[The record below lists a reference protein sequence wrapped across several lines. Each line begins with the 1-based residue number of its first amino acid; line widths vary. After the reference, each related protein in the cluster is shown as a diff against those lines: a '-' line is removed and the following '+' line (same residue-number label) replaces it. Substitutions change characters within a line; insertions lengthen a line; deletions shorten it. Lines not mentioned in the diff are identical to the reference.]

1 MNAQALGVANNNV
14 EGYSAVPG
22 QPGQAPLKYAAY
34 KPKRHSRTSSVG
46 NSSTGNN
53 TGNNTGNTNPRPSS
67 SYSSGTIPNW
77 TTSMSTGS
85 IPTST
90 WSSGMN
96 GIMNVN
102 GTNGMY
108 SLTAEQPPN
117 SNNSNIVVKVET
129 VEESFTDTMPPR
141 THTTPTMDELESKK
155 DGASIT
161 TLSPEQP
168 VAVVSA
174 SSPGLPNSPPR
185 SSPSSLPSSS
195 SLPTPSSSLSMP
207 TSTPMPAFPPSS
219 SSSSYASASTP
230 TSPARAPPTLTHTST
245 FRRVRPSHTSSPL
258 ARPNSVI
265 LPTQS
270 QLGRTTSSPLARP
283 TSMFIPNATDAT
295 SAPSVPTSPTT
306 SHSNP
311 ISPAPS
317 SILSSPPLNSSVSG
331 AVSPSR
337 TLTPPPPAPTVI
349 VTSPSQESRITSITS
364 PTPISTSPSPLP
376 PTSKSPS
383 KSPSKAPYR
392 PGFQPTG
399 LTRFRTDEFLIARKL
414 ARDGPGGPGEGI
426 GTNEKR
432 VERTKLERRLE
443 KIIALH
449 FPETTA
455 VDNGKVR
462 VKEKGNRGGQE
473 KEREKDPKDLESLS
487 GNRMPARPVRPSL
500 LGNSN
505 PSSTDSRR
513 RTSSFFENFDIRDI
527 RRMSGSFIGG
537 IGGSEVE
544 STRSSEQRITPWQ
557 PDSAVSRCPHCD
569 TSFHPLSNR
578 KHHCRLCGRVV
589 CALGVTSGKRVE
601 PCSILFVVDPKTRQI
616 EQVEEGVDYGVR
628 KRKPSVDIRSTSSKD
643 GGKPGLV
650 EAGLTKH
657 SEEEQSEEEKFL
669 KGVRICRGCKPVL
682 LREQYLR
689 ERNITMGGVTGEFLR
704 LYEAF
709 LGLEKEIEDSLP
721 AFEELLVGL
730 KMSGNNNGSDPPH
743 ALTAQT
749 ATAAAERKR
758 LLQVFAK
765 YDALAKRIRNLPC
778 GIQGKGS
785 KGSQSDKG
793 IKAKGTKGEYNINT
807 SQERV
812 QAAIALRAARFL
824 EARMVGLGAV
834 PSSVSAAQG
843 KREKSNSKDSNMGTS
858 PSIGIHP
865 SSSSAIISSS
875 SFSPSSSASQNL
887 DATLQKTLQPL
898 LEQESLLES
907 YIAEATKARKFE
919 DAKILRGNLRE
930 IRGEIGRVVGDV

>member
-1 MNAQALGVANNNV
+1 M
-14 EGYSAVPG
+14 
-22 QPGQAPLKYAAY
+22 
-34 KPKRHSRTSSVG
+34 
-46 NSSTGNN
+46 
-53 TGNNTGNTNPRPSS
+53 
-67 SYSSGTIPNW
+67 
-77 TTSMSTGS
+77 
-85 IPTST
+85 
-90 WSSGMN
+90 
-96 GIMNVN
+96 
-102 GTNGMY
+102 
-108 SLTAEQPPN
+108 
-117 SNNSNIVVKVET
+117 
-129 VEESFTDTMPPR
+129 
-141 THTTPTMDELESKK
+141 
-155 DGASIT
+155 
-161 TLSPEQP
+161 
-168 VAVVSA
+168 VSA

-207 TSTPMPAFPPSS
+207 TSTPMPASPPSS
-219 SSSSYASASTP
+219 SPSSYASASTS
-230 TSPARAPPTLTHTST
+230 TSPARALPTLTHTST

-258 ARPNSVI
+258 ARPNS
-265 LPTQS
+265 S
-270 QLGRTTSSPLARP
+270 GRTTSSPLARP
-283 TSMFIPNATDAT
+283 TSMFIPNATDAI
-295 SAPSVPTSPTT
+295 SAPSVPT
-306 SHSNP
+306 NP

-317 SILSSPPLNSSVSG
+317 SILSSPLLNSSVSG

-337 TLTPPPPAPTVI
+337 TLTPPPPAPT
-349 VTSPSQESRITSITS
+349 ESRITSITS

-399 LTRFRTDEFLIARKL
+399 LTRFRTDE
-414 ARDGPGGPGEGI
+414 DGPGGPGEGI

-449 FPETTA
+449 FPET
-455 VDNGKVR
+455 VDRN
-462 VKEKGNRGGQE
+462 
-473 KEREKDPKDLESLS
+473 
-487 GNRMPARPVRPSL
+487 A
-500 LGNSN
+500 N
-505 PSSTDSRR
+505 PSSTDSRK
-513 RTSSFFENFDIRDI
+513 RTSSFFENFDIRDF
-527 RRMSGSFIGG
+527 RRMSGSFISG

-544 STRSSEQRITPWQ
+544 SIRSSEQRITPWQ

-628 KRKPSVDIRSTSSKD
+628 KRNPSVDIRSTSSKD

-650 EAGLTKH
+650 EAGLAKH
-657 SEEEQSEEEKFL
+657 SEEEQLEEEEKFL
-669 KGVRICRGCKPVL
+669 KGVRICRECKPVL

-721 AFEELLVGL
+721 AFEELLVG
-730 KMSGNNNGSDPPH
+730 SGNNTGSDLPH

-758 LLQVFAK
+758 LLQVFAR
-765 YDALAKRIRNLPC
+765 YDALAKRIRSLPC

-785 KGSQSDKG
+785 KGNQNDKG

-875 SFSPSSSASQNL
+875 SSFSPSSSASLNL

-907 YIAEATKARKFE
+907 YIAEAMKARKFE

>member
-1 MNAQALGVANNNV
+1 
-14 EGYSAVPG
+14 
-22 QPGQAPLKYAAY
+22 
-34 KPKRHSRTSSVG
+34 
-46 NSSTGNN
+46 
-53 TGNNTGNTNPRPSS
+53 
-67 SYSSGTIPNW
+67 
-77 TTSMSTGS
+77 MSTGS

-96 GIMNVN
+96 GMMNVN

-108 SLTAEQPPN
+108 SLTTEQPPN

-141 THTTPTMDELESKK
+141 THTTLGMDELESKK
-155 DGASIT
+155 DGASVTI
-161 TLSPEQP
+161 LSPEQP
-168 VAVVSA
+168 LAVVSA
-174 SSPGLPNSPPR
+174 SSPGLPNSPPKF
-185 SSPSSLPSSS
+185 SNSLPSSS
-195 SLPTPSSSLSMP
+195 SLPTPSSSLSTP
-207 TSTPMPAFPPSS
+207 TSTPMPASLPSS
-219 SSSSYASASTP
+219 SSSSYASASTS

-265 LPTQS
+265 LPIIS
-270 QLGRTTSSPLARP
+270 
-283 TSMFIPNATDAT
+283 NATDST
-295 SAPSVPTSPTT
+295 SASSVPT
-306 SHSNP
+306 NP
-311 ISPAPS
+311 ISPPPS
-317 SILSSPPLNSSVSG
+317 SNLGPPPLTSSVSG
-331 AVSPSR
+331 VASPSR
-337 TLTPPPPAPTVI
+337 TLTPPPPPAPTVI
-349 VTSPSQESRITSITS
+349 VTSPSHESRITSITS
-364 PTPISTSPSPLP
+364 PTHIFTSPSLP
-376 PTSKSPS
+376 PTS

-414 ARDGPGGPGEGI
+414 AREGPGGPGEGI

-432 VERTKLERRLE
+432 IERTKLERRLE

-449 FPETTA
+449 FPETA
-455 VDNGKVR
+455 DSGKVR
-462 VKEKGNRGGQE
+462 VKKEEKGTRGGQE
-473 KEREKDPKDLESLS
+473 KEREKDSVDLKSLS

-500 LGNSN
+500 LGNAN
-505 PSSTDSRR
+505 PSTDSRR

-544 STRSSEQRITPWQ
+544 SIRSSEQRITPWQ

-589 CALGVTSGKRVE
+589 CALSVSSGKRVE

-643 GGKPGLV
+643 GGKPGLI

-657 SEEEQSEEEKFL
+657 FEEEQLEEEEKFL
-669 KGVRICRGCKPVL
+669 KGVRICKECKPVL

-689 ERNITMGGVTGEFLR
+689 ERNTTTGGVTGEFLR

-709 LGLEKEIEDSLP
+709 LGSEKEIEDSLP

-730 KMSGNNNGSDPPH
+730 KMSSGDNNGPNPPH

-758 LLQVFAK
+758 LLQVFAR

-875 SFSPSSSASQNL
+875 SSFSPSSSASQNL

-930 IRGEIGRVVGDV
+930 IRVEIGRVVGDV

>member
-46 NSSTGNN
+46 NSSAGNN

-349 VTSPSQESRITSITS
+349 VTSPSQESRFTSITS

-449 FPETTA
+449 FPEMTA

-462 VKEKGNRGGQE
+462 VKKEEKGNRGGQE
-473 KEREKDPKDLESLS
+473 KEREKDSKDLNSLS

-537 IGGSEVE
+537 IGGS
-544 STRSSEQRITPWQ
+544 
-557 PDSAVSRCPHCD
+557 
-569 TSFHPLSNR
+569 
-578 KHHCRLCGRVV
+578 
-589 CALGVTSGKRVE
+589 E

-689 ERNITMGGVTGEFLR
+689 ERNITMGGVTGEFLK

-721 AFEELLVGL
+721 AFEELLVG
-730 KMSGNNNGSDPPH
+730 SGNNNGSDPPH

-758 LLQVFAK
+758 LLQVFAR

-875 SFSPSSSASQNL
+875 SFLPSSSASQNL

>member
-1 MNAQALGVANNNV
+1 
-14 EGYSAVPG
+14 
-22 QPGQAPLKYAAY
+22 
-34 KPKRHSRTSSVG
+34 
-46 NSSTGNN
+46 
-53 TGNNTGNTNPRPSS
+53 
-67 SYSSGTIPNW
+67 
-77 TTSMSTGS
+77 MSTGS

-96 GIMNVN
+96 GMMNVN

-108 SLTAEQPPN
+108 SLTVEQPPN

-155 DGASIT
+155 DRASIT
-161 TLSPEQP
+161 ILSPEQP

-207 TSTPMPAFPPSS
+207 TSTPMPASPPSS
-219 SSSSYASASTP
+219 SSSSYASASTS
-230 TSPARAPPTLTHTST
+230 TSPARALPALTHTST

-265 LPTQS
+265 LSTQS
-270 QLGRTTSSPLARP
+270 QSGRTTSSPLARP

-295 SAPSVPTSPTT
+295 SAPSVPTSPIT

-317 SILSSPPLNSSVSG
+317 SILSSSPLNSSVSG

-364 PTPISTSPSPLP
+364 PTPVSTSPSPLP

-449 FPETTA
+449 FPET
-455 VDNGKVR
+455 VDSGIVR
-462 VKEKGNRGGQE
+462 VKKEEKGNRGGQE
-473 KEREKDPKDLESLS
+473 KEREKDSKDLKSVS

-500 LGNSN
+500 LGNAN
-505 PSSTDSRR
+505 PSSTDSRK

-544 STRSSEQRITPWQ
+544 SIRSSEQRITPWQ

-650 EAGLTKH
+650 EAGLAKR
-657 SEEEQSEEEKFL
+657 SEEEQLEEEEKFL
-669 KGVRICRGCKPVL
+669 KGVRICRECKPVL

-689 ERNITMGGVTGEFLR
+689 ERNITVGGVTGEFLR

-730 KMSGNNNGSDPPH
+730 KMSGNNNGSDLPH

-758 LLQVFAK
+758 LLQVFAR
-765 YDALAKRIRNLPC
+765 YDALAKRIRSLPC

-785 KGSQSDKG
+785 KGNQNDKG

-865 SSSSAIISSS
+865 SSSSAIISSPS

>member
-1 MNAQALGVANNNV
+1 
-14 EGYSAVPG
+14 
-22 QPGQAPLKYAAY
+22 
-34 KPKRHSRTSSVG
+34 
-46 NSSTGNN
+46 
-53 TGNNTGNTNPRPSS
+53 
-67 SYSSGTIPNW
+67 
-77 TTSMSTGS
+77 
-85 IPTST
+85 
-90 WSSGMN
+90 
-96 GIMNVN
+96 
-102 GTNGMY
+102 
-108 SLTAEQPPN
+108 
-117 SNNSNIVVKVET
+117 
-129 VEESFTDTMPPR
+129 
-141 THTTPTMDELESKK
+141 MDELESKK
-155 DGASIT
+155 DRASIT
-161 TLSPEQP
+161 ILSPELP

-207 TSTPMPAFPPSS
+207 TSTQMPASPPSS
-219 SSSSYASASTP
+219 SPSSYASASTS
-230 TSPARAPPTLTHTST
+230 TSPARALPALTHTST

-258 ARPNSVI
+258 ARPNS
-265 LPTQS
+265 S
-270 QLGRTTSSPLARP
+270 GRTTSSPLARP

-295 SAPSVPTSPTT
+295 SAPSVPT
-306 SHSNP
+306 NP

-317 SILSSPPLNSSVSG
+317 SILSSSPLNSSVSG

-337 TLTPPPPAPTVI
+337 TLTPPPPAPT
-349 VTSPSQESRITSITS
+349 ESRITSITS
-364 PTPISTSPSPLP
+364 PTPASTSPSPLP

-628 KRKPSVDIRSTSSKD
+628 KRKPSMDIRSTTSKD

-650 EAGLTKH
+650 EAGLTEH
-657 SEEEQSEEEKFL
+657 SEEEQVEEEKFL

-689 ERNITMGGVTGEFLR
+689 ERNITMGGVTGEFLK

-721 AFEELLVGL
+721 AFEELLVG
-730 KMSGNNNGSDPPH
+730 SGNNGSDPPH

-758 LLQVFAK
+758 LLQVFAR
-765 YDALAKRIRNLPC
+765 YDALAKRIRSLPC

-785 KGSQSDKG
+785 KGNQNDKG

-834 PSSVSAAQG
+834 PSSVSTAQG

-865 SSSSAIISSS
+865 SSSSAIISSPS
-875 SFSPSSSASQNL
+875 SFSPSSASQNL